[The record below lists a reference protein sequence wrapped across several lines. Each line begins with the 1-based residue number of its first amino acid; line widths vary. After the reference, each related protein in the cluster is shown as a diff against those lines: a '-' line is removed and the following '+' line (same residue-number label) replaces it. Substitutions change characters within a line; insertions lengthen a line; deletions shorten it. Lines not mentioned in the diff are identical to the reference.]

1 MLVGPGFS
9 RSKDLSVDF
18 KLIPCTIGRVLKHI
32 GRHNP
37 KSSLSSELDLSLLF
51 SSLIRLFFIAMK
63 QEGHLFPSITFLV
76 ISTLPNVLSF
86 PKRNTT
92 STKERPELLTSAE
105 KILLKEERFL
115 ERVFSVISGKG
126 SSHGGRIGED
136 DWNWL
141 QLKTFLGTF
150 DEAPSLQSQRG
161 FQGIQ
166 FLHFIQS

>member
-18 KLIPCTIGRVLKHI
+18 KLIQCTIRTVNRTCPKSL
-32 GRHNP
+32 NP

-63 QEGHLFPSITFLV
+63 QEGHLFPSIIFLV
-76 ISTLPNVLSF
+76 LSTLPNVLSF

-115 ERVFSVISGKG
+115 ERVFSVISRKG
-126 SSHGGRIGED
+126 SSHRGRIGED

-161 FQGIQ
+161 FQEI
-166 FLHFIQS
+166 LLIHI